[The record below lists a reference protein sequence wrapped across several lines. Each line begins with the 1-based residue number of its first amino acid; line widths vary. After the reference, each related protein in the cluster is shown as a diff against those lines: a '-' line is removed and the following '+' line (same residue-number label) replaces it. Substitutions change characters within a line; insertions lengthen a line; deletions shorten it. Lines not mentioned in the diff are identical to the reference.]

1 MRPKQ
6 RDNRRPAGFRPALD
20 LRPLSLAKDQA
31 NYPLFTGEG
40 TENPNNMKT
49 LVAKLKAE
57 PYGSGS
63 MLDPFKEFL
72 QRFWNRVEATAD
84 LEVGCNA
91 DFTSTIGANSG
102 RTVTFGTATISKL
115 AVEPPWGYADADAG
129 RRLNAWIEPLALST
143 GLLGAIGIIRACR
156 ADSVWRSRSGGSSVK
171 GGPTLWCSTAWPIL
185 VKAVHTHMVDNRLYQ
200 YQWRDVARRAR
211 CLYGEFFNLHG
222 ELHRA
227 GSKPEQ
233 QEKVTGP
240 LKKQIAAIEAFFDAA
255 FHNKTEN
262 MAPFGGRFVV
272 TAKQHPDRLEWS
284 RDFDSFRWTD
294 VSSTHPS
301 GLPLAIMNYY
311 ALAIHPQ
318 TPGSRPPGF
327 WVSNWFRCA
336 AGRCVRTH
344 VDKKG
349 NCVRQKQDA
358 MPFYAREWKMYICLT
373 QECGAALRVGMALD
387 ALAARKDVKIIGRS

>member
-1 MRPKQ
+1 MRSVAVLLVVVLGLVGAVPPSHSSKAIVPDEGKQSPIPTIAKNLKPKQ

-40 TENPNNMKT
+40 TENPNNMKK

-143 GLLGAIGIIRACR
+143 GLLG
-156 ADSVWRSRSGGSSVK
+156 SVSCFLG
-171 GGPTLWCSTAWPIL
+171 
-185 VKAVHTHMVDNRLYQ
+185 
-200 YQWRDVARRAR
+200 
-211 CLYGEFFNLHG
+211 
-222 ELHRA
+222 HR
-227 GSKPEQ
+227 
-233 QEKVTGP
+233 
-240 LKKQIAAIEAFFDAA
+240 
-255 FHNKTEN
+255 
-262 MAPFGGRFVV
+262 
-272 TAKQHPDRLEWS
+272 
-284 RDFDSFRWTD
+284 
-294 VSSTHPS
+294 VSSC
-301 GLPLAIMNYY
+301 A
-311 ALAIHPQ
+311 
-318 TPGSRPPGF
+318 
-327 WVSNWFRCA
+327 WVPHR
-336 AGRCVRTH
+336 
-344 VDKKG
+344 
-349 NCVRQKQDA
+349 
-358 MPFYAREWKMYICLT
+358 
-373 QECGAALRVGMALD
+373 
-387 ALAARKDVKIIGRS
+387 